1 MTLTNS
7 DIIDLIA
14 LRHDL
19 HRHPEVSGHEAQT
32 AQRIV
37 EAFDPLSPDQIM
49 TDLGGHGV
57 AAVFDGLEAGPTVL
71 FRCELD
77 ALPIFE
83 TGTPAHRSLIEGVGH
98 LCGHD
103 GHMAILMGL
112 ARLLSRQRPKRGR
125 VVLLFQ
131 PAEETGAGAKAVLED
146 EQYDPIQPQY
156 AFALHNTPGLPIGHV
171 ALNSG
176 PVTCASR
183 GLEAQFIGRS
193 AHASQPETGIS
204 PMAAL
209 AQVMP
214 ELTKL
219 SHGSTEDP
227 DFALVTVTHAQMGEP
242 AFGIAPGDARLFAT
256 LRTLTDD
263 LMSNLCDQALTML
276 NTACDAHGLTFT
288 HAYHDIFLHS
298 ENDAKATAIATAALD
313 ALKIPHDA
321 TGLPWRPSEDFG
333 RFGHSA
339 RAAMLFLG
347 AGHGH
352 AALHNPDYDFP
363 DDLIPIGTSIFHRI
377 ARDLLG

>member
-1 MTLTNS
+1 MSLTNS
-7 DIIDLIA
+7 DILDLVA

-19 HRHPEVSGHEAQT
+19 HRHPEVSGNEAQT

-37 EAFDPLSPDQIM
+37 QEFAPLSPDSLI
-49 TDLGGHGV
+49 TDLGGYGV
-57 AAVFDGLEAGPTVL
+57 AAVFEGSGDGPTVL

-112 ARLLSRQRPKRGR
+112 ARLLSRQRPLRGR

-131 PAEETGAGAKAVLED
+131 PAEETG
-146 EQYDPIQPQY
+146 DPVQPEY
-156 AFALHNTPGLPIGHV
+156 AFSLHNMPGLPLGEV
-171 ALNSG
+171 ALTSG

-183 GLEAQFIGRS
+183 GLEVQLKGRS
-193 AHASQPETGIS
+193 AHASQPETGVS
-204 PMAAL
+204 PMVAL
-209 AQVMP
+209 AQLMP
-214 ELTKL
+214 DLTAL
-219 SHGSTEDP
+219 SHGTTADP
-227 DFALVTVTHAQMGEP
+227 EFALVTVTHTQMGEP

-263 LMSNLCDQALTML
+263 RMTNLCDQALTL
-276 NTACDAHGLTFT
+276 LITACDAQGLAFT

-298 ENDAKATAIATAALD
+298 ENDPEATAIATGALD

-333 RFGHSA
+333 RFGHNA
-339 RAAMLFLG
+339 PAAMLFLG
-347 AGHGH
+347 AGNGH

-363 DDLIPIGTSIFHRI
+363 DDLIPIGTGIFHRI
-377 ARDLLG
+377 ACDLLG

>member
-1 MTLTNS
+1 MTLSNT
-7 DIIDLIA
+7 DIVDLVA

-37 EAFDPLSPDQIM
+37 QEFAPLSPDDLL
-49 TDLGGHGV
+49 TNLGGHGV
-57 AAVFDGLEAGPTVL
+57 AAAFKGAEPGPTVL

-77 ALPIFE
+77 ALPIVE
-83 TGTPAHRSLIEGVGH
+83 TGTPAHRSLIDGVGH

-112 ARLLSRQRPKRGR
+112 ARLLARQRPARGR
-125 VVLLFQ
+125 VILLFQ

-146 EQYDPIQPQY
+146 VNFDPIQPDY
-156 AFALHNTPGLPIGHV
+156 AFALHNMPGLPLGAV
-171 ALNSG
+171 ALSAG

-183 GLEAQFIGRS
+183 GLEVRFTGRS

-204 PMAAL
+204 PMAVL
-209 AQVMP
+209 SQLMP
-214 ELTKL
+214 QLTAL
-219 SHGSTEDP
+219 SHGTTQDAG
-227 DFALVTVTHAQMGEP
+227 FALITVTHAQMGEP

-263 LMSNLCDQALTML
+263 RMADLCDQALTL
-276 NTACDAHGLTFT
+276 LKTACNAHGLTFT
-288 HAYHDIFLHS
+288 HAFHDVFLHS
-298 ENDAKATAIATAALD
+298 ENDAEATAIATAALD
-313 ALKIPHDA
+313 ALNIPHDA

-333 RFGHSA
+333 RFGHNA

-363 DDLIPIGTSIFHRI
+363 DDLIPIGTTIFHRI

>member
-1 MTLTNS
+1 MSLTNS
-7 DIIDLIA
+7 DILDLVA

-19 HRHPEVSGHEAQT
+19 HRHPEVSGSEART

-37 EAFDPLSPDQIM
+37 QEFAPLSPDDLI
-49 TDLGGHGV
+49 TDLGGEGV
-57 AAVFDGLEAGPTVL
+57 AAVFDGCEDGPTVL

-77 ALPIFE
+77 ALPIYE

-103 GHMAILMGL
+103 GHMAIIMGL
-112 ARLLSRQRPKRGR
+112 ARVLSRQRPIRGR

-146 EQYDPIQPQY
+146 TNFDPVQPQY
-156 AFALHNTPGLPIGHV
+156 AFALHNMPGLPLGQV
-171 ALNSG
+171 ALTSG

-183 GLEAQFIGRS
+183 GLEVQFTGRS
-193 AHASQPETGIS
+193 AHASQPETGVS
-204 PMAAL
+204 PMGAL
-209 AQVMP
+209 AQIMP
-214 ELTKL
+214 ELTAL
-219 SHGSTEDP
+219 SRGTTADH
-227 DFALVTVTHAQMGEP
+227 DFTLVTVTHTQMGEP

-263 LMSNLCDQALTML
+263 RMTNLCDQALNLLKTV
-276 NTACDAHGLTFT
+276 CDTHGLGFT
-288 HAYHDIFLHS
+288 HTYHDIFLHS
-298 ENDAKATAIATAALD
+298 ENDPEATAIATAALD
-313 ALKIPHDA
+313 ALQIPHDT

-333 RFGHSA
+333 RFGHNA

-347 AGHGH
+347 AGHGN

-363 DDLIPIGTSIFHRI
+363 DDLIPIGTGIFHRI